1 MRNNWG
7 KGALMGRVRF
17 TPEQIIGKL
26 SETEVLV
33 GRKASGS
40 VPRAIRPMS
49 RKRDTT
55 RFPFS
60 YISYRYRGNSPRAKL
75 GTSLAIGLHEARRT
89 T

>member
-1 MRNNWG
+1 MRKIWE
-7 KGALMGRVRF
+7 KGALMGRIRF
-17 TPEQIIGKL
+17 TPEQIVGKL
-26 SETEVLV
+26 REAEVLLSQE
-33 GRKASGS
+33 ASES

-55 RFPFS
+55 RRLFS

>member
-1 MRNNWG
+1 MRNIWE

-17 TPEQIIGKL
+17 TPEQIVGKL
-26 SETEVLV
+26 REAEVLLSQE
-33 GRKASGS
+33 ASES
-40 VPRAIRPMS
+40 VPREIRPMS

-55 RFPFS
+55 RRPFS

-75 GTSLAIGLHEARRT
+75 GTSLAIGPHEARRT